1 MFNINDELATI
12 TNVVQNFESKLLNHL
27 DVSLRSL
34 VESNPNISISIE
46 NGYVDIGDVIDGEH
60 INFYIYFNDEIPS
73 VEVVKMGGVIG
84 SLEVGSE
91 KYSKYITMVRPIEE
105 AYRMYF
111 MWDGAEFLNN
121 INTDIT

>member
-34 VESNPNISISIE
+34 VESHPNISISIE